1 MLGLRLT
8 SHQKEFDQI
17 NNFINFNVVR
27 VGVVTCSEY
36 PKLCPSEQFLIH
48 ELAKIGHQPV
58 PVVWSSSQDWS
69 KFNLLLIRSV
79 WDYHKRYPEFME
91 WLHLIKRL
99 SVNTQNSVDI
109 ILKNSDKRYLKEL
122 EKSGFAIVPTE
133 LLDTNDT
140 SEILEKMDSQGWDRA
155 VVKPTVSATAYQTFL
170 IREKAD
176 LRKVDLKNDQSYL
189 LQVFMPEIY
198 KGEYSFIFFNG
209 NFSHAVIKKPKDND
223 FRVQSDFG
231 GSFQLV
237 RIKDEVVTQAER
249 IIGSLPEIPLYARV
263 DGLIFQDKFI
273 LMELELIEPE
283 LFLLSDELRTR
294 FVKSISD
301 VIDLM
306 H

>member
-1 MLGLRLT
+1 
-8 SHQKEFDQI
+8 
-17 NNFINFNVVR
+17 
-27 VGVVTCSEY
+27 
-36 PKLCPSEQFLIH
+36 
-48 ELAKIGHQPV
+48 
-58 PVVWSSSQDWS
+58 
-69 KFNLLLIRSV
+69 
-79 WDYHKRYPEFME
+79 ME